1 MREFSVLLHSSTS
14 SERLGHVV
22 SFVGEDSSGS
32 FGILGGHARM
42 ITFLNFGLA
51 RLRYANGEVEY
62 IALPGGLIYF
72 LNDELRIATRQ
83 YFRSGD
89 YDQML
94 NVLDTQLS
102 IEEENLR
109 GIRESLRRLD
119 ESILKRILT
128 LRTLGEL

>member
-22 SFVGEDSSGS
+22 SFVGEDDSGS

-42 ITFLNFGLA
+42 MTCVSFGLA
-51 RLRYANGEVEY
+51 RIRFANSEIEY

-83 YFRSGD
+83 YFRSSD
-89 YDQML
+89 YDRML
-94 NVLDTQLS
+94 NILDSQLAV
-102 IEEENLR
+102 EEENLR
-109 GIRESLRRLD
+109 GMHENLRRLD
-119 ESILKRILT
+119 ESILKRILS
-128 LRTLGEL
+128 LRTFGEL

>member
-22 SFVGEDSSGS
+22 SFVGEDDSGS

-42 ITFLNFGLA
+42 MTYLNFGLA
-51 RLRYANGEVEY
+51 RIRYAKGEVEY
-62 IALPGGLIYF
+62 IALPGGLIYL

-83 YFRSGD
+83 YFRSSD

-94 NVLDTQLS
+94 NVLDSHLAM
-102 IEEENLR
+102 EEESLR
-109 GIRESLRRLD
+109 GIHENLRRLD
-119 ESILKRILT
+119 ESILKRILS